1 MRIALV
7 FDDDQLRYAGCDEI
21 IHRRF
26 LDSGQLFQLTRKVLL
41 DEREFIFLEIIEVDF
56 IVKLEIYYTSHQC
69 NHGLF
74 RRTKIWSQAA
84 QLEEECEK
92 LCHLNQQ
99 TLSIAMSEIDFFYSE
114 TQRDVKRAR
123 RTIYFHRDDL
133 VDELLVV
140 L

>member
-1 MRIALV
+1 MWIALV
-7 FDDDQLRYAGCDEI
+7 FDDDQLRHAGCDEI
-21 IHRRF
+21 LHRRS
-26 LDSGQLFQLTRKVLL
+26 LDPGQFFQLTRKVLL

-56 IVKLEIYYTSHQC
+56 IVKLEIYYTSHQS

-84 QLEEECEK
+84 QLEEEREK

-99 TLSIAMSEIDFFYSE
+99 TLFIAMSEIDFFHSE

-123 RTIYFHRDDL
+123 RTVYLHRDDL
-133 VDELLVV
+133 VDELLV
-140 L
+140 LL